1 MAREENIAA
10 QERFAEGVNTGNFD
24 VFDEVV
30 APDVVDHDPAP
41 EQGPGPQGFKDM
53 FANLRAAFPDLEVT
67 PEHMT
72 ATDEDVAL
80 AYTVTGTHEGEF
92 LSVAPTG
99 RRMTARGVQIARFR
113 DGKMVERW
121 GSSDE
126 LSILQ
131 QLGATLQGEGQEEDR
146 GLMDKVKDAF
156 SGEEERGERR

>member
-10 QERFAEGVNTGNFD
+10 QERFAEGVNSGNFD

-30 APDVVDHDPAP
+30 DPNVDDHDPAP
-41 EQGPGPQGFKDM
+41 DQGPGPEGYKQLFGTM
-53 FANLRAAFPDLEVT
+53 RAAFPDLEVT

-92 LSVAPTG
+92 LGVTPTG
-99 RRMTARGVQIARFR
+99 RRITARGVQIGRFR
-113 DGKMVERW
+113 NGKMVERW

-131 QLGATLQGEGQEEDR
+131 QLGATPQQGTQGEDKGLVDR
-146 GLMDKVKDAF
+146 VRDAI